1 MLGLGLGVAGRASG
15 WVVDRAG
22 FWGVLATWVNQ
33 GLGSSSPQVLRHP
46 TSMCDSGI
54 NNTGTMDLNTKKGI
68 NTLRYKNLIIIV
80 ICTYQKQCHVL
91 QCYVMLLLLSMNNEQ

>member
-1 MLGLGLGVAGRASG
+1 MPGLGLGVVG
-15 WVVDRAG
+15 RAG

-33 GLGSSSPQVLRHP
+33 GLGSSSPQVLTHP

-68 NTLRYKNLIIIV
+68 NTPHYKNLIITV